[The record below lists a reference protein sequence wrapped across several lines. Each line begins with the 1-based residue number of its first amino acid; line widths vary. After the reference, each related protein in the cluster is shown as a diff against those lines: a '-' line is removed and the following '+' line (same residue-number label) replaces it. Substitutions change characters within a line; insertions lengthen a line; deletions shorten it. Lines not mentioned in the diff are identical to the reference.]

1 MNTAGKRTA
10 VLTAIL
16 LLAGCSGPSAYNR
29 VFKKPEQHNSR
40 TYPAG
45 LETCWLAVN
54 RAALSLN
61 FGIDKEEKDKGLM
74 EATRHFQEGKRTTTL
89 TMKVSLQPEG
99 EQTTTV
105 YANATDLRER
115 VFTRSHRRFFLWIV
129 PLPGGG
135 GATASRITEGERTV
149 TDRKFHESFFEA
161 VGRELYALEKA
172 RVAE

>member
-1 MNTAGKRTA
+1 MKTEMMARGAAT
-10 VLTAIL
+10 TIAISL
-16 LLAGCSGPSAYNR
+16 LLSGCSGPSAYQR

-40 TYPAG
+40 TYPAN

-61 FGIDKEEKDKGLM
+61 FGIDKEEKEK
-74 EATRHFQEGKRTTTL
+74 GKRTTTL
-89 TMKVSLQPEG
+89 TLKVSLQPEG
-99 EQTTTV
+99 EKSTTI

-135 GATASRITEGERTV
+135 GATASRITEGEKTV
-149 TDRKFHESFFEA
+149 TDKKFYEAFFEA
-161 VGRELYALEKA
+161 VGRELYNLEKA
-172 RVAE
+172 RVERSL